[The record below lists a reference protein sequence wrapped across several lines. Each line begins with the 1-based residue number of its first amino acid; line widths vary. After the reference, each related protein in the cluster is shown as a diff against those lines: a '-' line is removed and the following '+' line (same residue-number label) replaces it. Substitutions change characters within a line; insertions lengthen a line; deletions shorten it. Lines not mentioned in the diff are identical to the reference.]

1 MAFLVYNY
9 CSLYGKFSCFWR
21 NIISIEA
28 MSLFV
33 MEIIMR
39 HIFNENES
47 ELKYAKLSAAIKQFK
62 NSVTIELFE
71 KNYIL
76 QNR

>member
-1 MAFLVYNY
+1 
-9 CSLYGKFSCFWR
+9 
-21 NIISIEA
+21 

-62 NSVTIELFE
+62 NPVTIELFE